1 LTCFANIF
9 NGRKT
14 LRNQDFNGIFFLKPQ
29 DECFHPTKP
38 SHIIL
43 LPHVFSIFR
52 CFRSKQVIFYFIGAM
67 NFTCILALR
76 GFKDRHVVRSWGSS
90 PNHENNMKKPSHI
103 GYIYIYIH
111 GKHSLKKSWY
121 MVSFVISHKFL
132 VKGLSKSNSLRRTG
146 IHSTICCLA
155 GQL

>member
-1 LTCFANIF
+1 
-9 NGRKT
+9 
-14 LRNQDFNGIFFLKPQ
+14 
-29 DECFHPTKP
+29 
-38 SHIIL
+38 
-43 LPHVFSIFR
+43 
-52 CFRSKQVIFYFIGAM
+52 VIFYFIGAM

-90 PNHENNMKKPSHI
+90 PTHENNMKKPSHI

-132 VKGLSKSNSLRRTG
+132 MKGLSKSNSLRRTG